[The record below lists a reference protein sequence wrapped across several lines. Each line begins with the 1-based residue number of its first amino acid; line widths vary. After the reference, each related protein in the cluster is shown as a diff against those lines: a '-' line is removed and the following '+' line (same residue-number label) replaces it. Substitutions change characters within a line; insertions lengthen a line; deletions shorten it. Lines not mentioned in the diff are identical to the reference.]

1 MFLGILE
8 LYGCYCDWGDNSGFA
23 SIFFF
28 FFFWVSFLDR
38 LLSMSGFNAGISGF
52 CTFEQTSAQHMRL
65 EYHHIYLSHLR

>member
-1 MFLGILE
+1 MVATVIGETIADLLPF
-8 LYGCYCDWGDNSGFA
+8 
-23 SIFFF
+23 FFF